1 MELCWNYSRFSSSWN
16 RIIRKKG
23 VKYDGVYRNVELE
36 TPGEELFDKNG
47 KRLDGHIRKLFWK
60 ASY

>member
-1 MELCWNYSRFSSSWN
+1 MMEF
-16 RIIRKKG
+16 IEK
-23 VKYDGVYRNVELE
+23 LE